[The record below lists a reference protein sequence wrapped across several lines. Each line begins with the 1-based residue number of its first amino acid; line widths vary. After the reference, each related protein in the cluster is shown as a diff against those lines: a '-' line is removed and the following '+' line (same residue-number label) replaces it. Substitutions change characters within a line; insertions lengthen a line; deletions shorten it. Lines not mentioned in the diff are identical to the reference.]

1 MEILLLGAGCQ
12 WSDINMVTG
21 WEQLQEMDVHL
32 KFPDE
37 DQLAENDRKDSVWG
51 RLQALTG
58 RSLSNWSTQETDP
71 DLVLLL
77 DKQDLHFH
85 VFFFPNEFKR
95 LYKRTWL
102 NYNHLFHVHIC
113 DWKNRNNYYHLNTVT
128 GEERFAERRQLCPS
142 TSKSFE
148 KTSG

>member
-51 RLQALTG
+51 RLQALTV

-71 DLVLLL
+71 DLVAEGGGQVLVLLL
-77 DKQDLHFH
+77 DTQDLHFH
-85 VFFFPNEFKR
+85 LFFFK
-95 LYKRTWL
+95 W
-102 NYNHLFHVHIC
+102 I
-113 DWKNRNNYYHLNTVT
+113 
-128 GEERFAERRQLCPS
+128 
-142 TSKSFE
+142 
-148 KTSG
+148 